1 MDPDTFN
8 EAVRKLKRGGWG
20 SEGLALRVG
29 DSSLQPRFPGLY
41 LSSPVK
47 DKNRLEASMKEQVQA
62 VITKLRPMLQRDGG
76 DIELVDVTDGIVK
89 VRLTGA
95 CGSCPMSTMT
105 LKMGVE
111 NALKKE
117 VPGVKEVVSA

>member
-1 MDPDTFN
+1 
-8 EAVRKLKRGGWG
+8 
-20 SEGLALRVG
+20 
-29 DSSLQPRFPGLY
+29 
-41 LSSPVK
+41 
-47 DKNRLEASMKEQVQA
+47 MKEQVQA

-111 NALKKE
+111 SALKKE
-117 VPGVKEVVSA
+117 VPGVREVVSA